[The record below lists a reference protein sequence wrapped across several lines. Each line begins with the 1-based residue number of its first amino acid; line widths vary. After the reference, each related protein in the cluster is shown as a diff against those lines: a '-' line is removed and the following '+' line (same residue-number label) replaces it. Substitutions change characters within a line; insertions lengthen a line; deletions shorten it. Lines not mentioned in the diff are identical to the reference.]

1 MPINFTRLPCTKCS
15 VNLPGVWA
23 ESTSLRLAIIR
34 AEVSLNIIGFVAVVT
49 TTGLLA
55 ITLVT
60 PHALAQDYPNKPI
73 RLVAPFSPG
82 GATDVLA
89 RIVGQKMTERMGQPV
104 VIENRVGAGGNIGA
118 EQVAKSVPDGYT
130 LLMGGVPH
138 AIGVTLYPKLGY
150 DMVKDL
156 TAVAEVASFPSVLVL
171 HPSLPAKSVKELI
184 ALAKARPGQL
194 NFGSAGNGS
203 PNHLALELF
212 DTLAGVKM
220 THVPYKGA
228 GQVVG
233 DLLAGQLQLA
243 SMGLPVAMPHVQS
256 GKLRAIAL
264 TGAARSPLLPRIP
277 TVVEAGLPGFD
288 VTSWYGIFGPA
299 ALSKDIVAKLNNEI
313 GSAIISPDLT
323 ERLTALGAEPAVKT
337 PAEFAQYVR
346 NEITKWAKIVM
357 ESGAK
362 LD

>member
-1 MPINFTRLPCTKCS
+1 MSNAGKCS
-15 VNLPGVWA
+15 LVA
-23 ESTSLRLAIIR
+23 TAMLA
-34 AEVSLNIIGFVAVVT
+34 ASGAC
-49 TTGLLA
+49 
-55 ITLVT
+55 
-60 PHALAQDYPNKPI
+60 AQDYPHKSI

-89 RIVGQKMTERMGQPV
+89 RIVGQKMNERLGQPV
-104 VIENRVGAGGNIGA
+104 IVENRVGAGGNIGA
-118 EQVAKSVPDGYT
+118 ELVAKSAPDGYT

-138 AIGVTLYPKLGY
+138 AIGASLYAKLGY

-156 TAVAEVASFPSVLVL
+156 SAIAEAASFPSMIVL
-171 HPSLPAKSVKELI
+171 HPSLPAKSIRELI

-212 DTLAGVKM
+212 KTMAGVSM
-220 THVPYKGA
+220 VHIPYKGA

-243 SMGLPVAMPHVQS
+243 SMGFPVAMPHVQA
-256 GKLRAIAL
+256 GKLRAIAV
-264 TGAARSPLLPRIP
+264 TGAARSPLLAQIP
-277 TVVEAGLPGFD
+277 TVAEAGLPGFD
-288 VTSWYGIFGPA
+288 VTSWYGVFGPA
-299 ALSKDIVAKLNNEI
+299 ALPKEIVARLNSEI
-313 GSAIISPDLT
+313 GSAINAPELK
-323 ERLTALGAEPAVKT
+323 ERLTALGAEPSAKT
-337 PAEFAQYVR
+337 PDQFAQYVR
-346 NEITKWAKIVM
+346 GEIVKWAKVVK